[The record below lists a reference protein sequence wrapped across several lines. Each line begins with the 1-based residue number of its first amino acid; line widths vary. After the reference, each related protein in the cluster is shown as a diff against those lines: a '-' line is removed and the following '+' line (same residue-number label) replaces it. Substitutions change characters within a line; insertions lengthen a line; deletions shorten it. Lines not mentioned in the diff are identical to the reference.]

1 MLSVEGEGRIHDL
14 GGLWIGVCSAEEI
27 EEVFGDAV
35 LGLGC

>member
-14 GGLWIGVCSAEEI
+14 SGLWIGVCSAEEI